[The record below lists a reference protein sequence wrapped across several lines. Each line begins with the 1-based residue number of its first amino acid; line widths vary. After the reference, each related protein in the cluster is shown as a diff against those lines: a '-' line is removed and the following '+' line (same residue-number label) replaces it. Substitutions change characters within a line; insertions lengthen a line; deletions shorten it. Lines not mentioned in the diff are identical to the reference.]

1 MKLLFTY
8 EQGMGWIE
16 APAIYPKRAYVYWL
30 EEKLEEL
37 EEIENKANLRKV
49 PIDTNPFKKGS

>member
-1 MKLLFTY
+1 MTLY
-8 EQGMGWIE
+8 HMYDSHQD
-16 APAIYPKRAYVYWL
+16 WL
-30 EEKLEEL
+30 EGKLEEL